1 MGKGVA
7 SLCLLAGVVL
17 SASALGLLPID
28 LSAISAPRSV
38 VLGGGALLV
47 VIGFLSLAR
56 DHRGSDTIT
65 SLVLLSISGAAG
77 WLTFYAPPGTLNRFL
92 PFVPSTVNDALTRLT
107 FGFGVVLCA
116 GMAFWGLRR
125 LLR

>member
-65 SLVLLSISGAAG
+65 SLLLLSISGLAG

-92 PFVPSTVNDALTRLT
+92 PYVPSTVNDALTRLT